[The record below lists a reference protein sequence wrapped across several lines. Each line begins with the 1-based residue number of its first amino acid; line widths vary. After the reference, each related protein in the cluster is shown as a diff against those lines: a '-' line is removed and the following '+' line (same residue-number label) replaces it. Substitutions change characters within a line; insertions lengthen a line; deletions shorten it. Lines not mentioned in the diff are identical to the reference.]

1 LNEDLFWTD
10 TVQLTDLDLNV
21 MQGDSFTYQAST
33 VRTVGDSAIGS
44 VTIDSIGAMT
54 WTPTQDDTGTY
65 TIQIIATDAYALADT
80 FQLPLTVNAVN
91 DTPVFVIQE
100 PDNIKQWEEDQIEPV
115 TLNLSRYIS
124 DVDNI
129 ITTEIF
135 WSAVILDTSQLDED
149 YPLGQVVVG
158 PNTPWD
164 INARLSREYLGF
176 NINDAASV
184 GSNMSSETIQ
194 LINNSRTNPLMSVSI
209 GIQQYEGAPDSVIAT
224 FSSDSNYYGDNH
236 RIIFIAQ
243 DIGGAEA
250 RDTVIANVTAKND
263 PPILSDLP
271 DIEVVEND
279 SITLEFGSFTS
290 DIDDTSLTFTITALT
305 NEDMITISPSTF
317 ASNSLGDSVTFTPQP
332 LFSNEAMIQVV
343 VSDEESSDSSTFKL
357 DILRVVRPH
366 LAVSVVQN
374 NAFSKFLQ
382 VIVTDTVSKTVN
394 LSMEVQNQDVSLDT
408 IAAYTYTGDLSFE
421 SSGNYSIDIY
431 ANASVGDTTIS
442 ETFALA
448 AGRAAGRWYG
458 SSYDGR
464 FTIIGDPGAISYD
477 QPFLIADSTLF
488 EANFYDQASYVL
500 GNENFSFNQPIEVRF
515 ASEREDLA
523 IYRRKNGVTWEE
535 LPSLTLE
542 SEIFTLS
549 EESGYFRL
557 GPKTIIV
564 PEQTNIHQNYPNP
577 FNPTTTIMYDIG
589 LLDGLSQNVTI
600 NIYNLLGQQI
610 LTLVKDQDQIGQFK
624 VQWDGY
630 DKFGQQMSSGV
641 YFIQLS
647 TKTGIVKNKKMMLMK

>member
-1 LNEDLFWTD
+1 MNEDLFWTD

-243 DIGGAEA
+243 DLAGAQA
-250 RDTVIANVTAKND
+250 RDTVIANVTAKID

-431 ANASVGDTTIS
+431 ANASLGDTTIS